1 MKVGKYEYRKRGD
14 NMELLKIGERGQ
26 ITLPKLVRKIIL
38 KGNKYVGLKVSSDGK
53 ITLIPVKVKEEK
65 SDYTK
70 EELKKIKK
78 LAKEEGQKTYKI
90 SKAAKKHLESL

>member
-1 MKVGKYEYRKRGD
+1 MHKRGG

-26 ITLPKLVRKIIL
+26 ITLPKLVRKVIL
-38 KGNKYVGLKVSSDGK
+38 KGNKYVGLRVSSDGK
-53 ITLIPVKVKEEK
+53 ITLIPVKVEKEE

-78 LAKEEGQKTYKI
+78 LAREEDGKIYKS
-90 SKAAKKHLESL
+90 SKAAKKHIKSL